1 MPDLF
6 DLFFRW
12 WKQILALVA
21 ISVVVAAVV
30 VLLTPKKYLAT
41 ATAVPASTY
50 STDKTGV
57 FSQNLQSLYSALGT
71 ADDLDL
77 VLGTAH
83 LDTVYCAVADQLNL
97 SPYYGISEGD
107 TNAARK
113 AACILKKRTRV
124 IKSDYGE
131 LKVKVW
137 DGDPKRAAS
146 FANSIMD
153 KLQEIHQRIQTINNN
168 ILLSKITDEYAQK
181 KLSYEKISDSLSHT
195 VSQSTTDLLNVQ
207 KSSVLQQMLEYEKLL
222 DQYRLMVN
230 ARPQALIIVER
241 ATPPLNADRPRTI
254 EVIVGAAVLSLFFAL
269 LAALALERRMEKN
282 ADRKKL

>member
-6 DLFFRW
+6 DLFLRW

-21 ISVVVAAVV
+21 TSVVIAAVV
-30 VLLTPKKYLAT
+30 VLLTPKKYLAAT
-41 ATAVPASTY
+41 TAVPASTY
-50 STDKTGV
+50 SADKTGV

-97 SPYYGISEGD
+97 SAYYGISKGD
-107 TNAARK
+107 TNATRK
-113 AACILKKRTRV
+113 AACVLKKRTRV

-137 DGDPKRAAS
+137 DCEPKRAAS

-153 KLQEIHQRIQTINNN
+153 KLEEIHQRIQTINNN

-195 VSQSTTDLLNVQ
+195 VSQSTTELLSVQ

-230 ARPQALIIVER
+230 ARPQA
-241 ATPPLNADRPRTI
+241 
-254 EVIVGAAVLSLFFAL
+254 
-269 LAALALERRMEKN
+269 
-282 ADRKKL
+282 